1 MQTSIN
7 RRPVSC
13 QLNLAD
19 GVADIESFRTGARE
33 ASWIEAEITIVVIQ
47 AVYKSQHFD
56 NVGEVLSQYCTDE
69 SLSRNAHGR

>member
-1 MQTSIN
+1 MRTSIS

-19 GVADIESFRTGARE
+19 GVADIESFRAGARE
-33 ASWIEAEITIVVIQ
+33 ASWVENEITITVIQ

-56 NVGEVLSQYCTDE
+56 QVGEVLAQYCTDE
-69 SLSRNAHGR
+69 SLSCRTHGS

>member
-1 MQTSIN
+1 MRTSIS

-33 ASWIEAEITIVVIQ
+33 AKWVEAEITIVVIQ

-69 SLSRNAHGR
+69 SLSCCTHGR